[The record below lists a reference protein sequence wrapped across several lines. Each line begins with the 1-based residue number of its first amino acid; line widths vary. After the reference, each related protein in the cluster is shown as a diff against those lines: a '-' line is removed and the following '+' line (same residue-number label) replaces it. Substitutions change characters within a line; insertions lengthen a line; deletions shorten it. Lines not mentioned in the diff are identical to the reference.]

1 MDFAMYKTLEQDL
14 KNYRVLQRGYLGY
27 HKKTKTPLII
37 YSIERFRG
45 GFDYRY
51 KIFQIEGKEQNLCDV
66 IYSENEVDLTPIK
79 LCSFQ
84 LKSLFDKCQKIKKP
98 AVVPLSH
105 H

>member
-1 MDFAMYKTLEQDL
+1 M
-14 KNYRVLQRGYLGY
+14 
-27 HKKTKTPLII
+27 II

-79 LCSFQ
+79 LQDFVDYYNKIQGEQ
-84 LKSLFDKCQKIKKP
+84 LTLF
-98 AVVPLSH
+98 
-105 H
+105 

>member
-1 MDFAMYKTLEQDL
+1 MS
-14 KNYRVLQRGYLGY
+14 
-27 HKKTKTPLII
+27 I

-45 GFDYRY
+45 RFDYRC
-51 KIFQIEGKEQNLCDV
+51 KILQIEGKEQNLCDV
-66 IYSENEVDLTPIK
+66 IYSKNEVDLTPIK

>member
-1 MDFAMYKTLEQDL
+1 MDCTIYKAVEQDL

-45 GFDYRY
+45 RFDYRC
-51 KIFQIEGKEQNLCDV
+51 KILQIEGKEQSLCDV

-79 LCSFQ
+79 LQDFIDYYNKVQGEQ
-84 LKSLFDKCQKIKKP
+84 LTLF
-98 AVVPLSH
+98 
-105 H
+105 